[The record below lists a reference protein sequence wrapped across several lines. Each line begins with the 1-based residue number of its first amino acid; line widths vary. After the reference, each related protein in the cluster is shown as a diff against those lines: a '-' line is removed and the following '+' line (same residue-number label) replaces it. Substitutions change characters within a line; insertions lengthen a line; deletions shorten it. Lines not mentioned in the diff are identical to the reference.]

1 MLYPKNFEQKIGF
14 DQIRERI
21 SNYCESDWGK
31 EKVNQIR
38 LSTSSTFIE
47 RFISQTDEMLK
58 IISFEENFPFDH
70 CLDLKEP
77 LKKIDIE
84 GQFLE
89 VNELHALR
97 LNLITCNKIIYFLR
111 EKKTED
117 KYENLYF
124 LTKNIQTYPFVKKRI
139 DQVINTKGELKDNA
153 SEELKNIRQKI
164 NSLEKSISGKLHHIL
179 KDLKSQGW
187 VDENTTLNVREGRTV
202 VPVDA
207 SVKRKISGIVQDES
221 ASGKTVYIE
230 PTEIVEINNQ
240 IKELQYEE
248 KREIV
253 KILLAVKEDIRPYAN
268 DIYKA
273 NEFLATIDFI
283 MAKAHFAKDI
293 EAIKPAV
300 VNNPYIRWIEAI
312 HPLLLLNFR
321 KEKRKV
327 TPLDIT
333 LDKKEQRILL
343 ISGPN
348 AGGKSVCLKTVGLL
362 QYMFQCGLLIPAK
375 TGTEMGIFK
384 KMFINIG
391 DDQSIDNDLS
401 TYSSHLLN
409 MKTFIKQADSNS
421 LILIDEFGAG
431 TEPVLGG
438 SIAESI
444 LTELN
449 QKKIMGVITTHYS
462 NLKHYASSAEGIEN
476 GAMLFDTDKMTPLY
490 KLSIG
495 EPGSSFAFEIAKK
508 IGLPDHVLKR
518 ASEKIGKEHIDYDK
532 NLKDIIRD
540 KRYWEKKRNNIKQ
553 NEKKLEKVLEEY
565 EEKLA
570 NAKKSRKEIQREAKH
585 EAEQLLN
592 QVNKKIEK
600 TIKQIKESNAEKE
613 KTKEIRKDFDEF
625 KKKITQEGNSDK
637 LDSSIKKAKNEKD
650 KIKNKLDLKTEEKE
664 EKKEQKKTGK
674 PGFEKGVKVKHKTHG
689 TVGEIMDKNKNSI
702 LVGFGNL
709 ITTVPPEELEVISE
723 KEYSSHVQKSESQSV
738 SRNFD
743 LGKRK
748 MEFNPE
754 IDIRGKRAEE
764 AINLIKDFIDEAIV
778 LNVSSVRI
786 LHGKGNG
793 ILRQLIRQY
802 LDTVDLVKNYK
813 DERVEFGGAGITVVE
828 LEQ

>member
-1 MLYPKNFEQKIGF
+1 VLYPRNFEQKIGF

-31 EKVNQIR
+31 EKVSQIR

-47 RFISQTDEMLK
+47 RFLNQTDEMLK

-77 LKKIDIE
+77 LKKIDLK

-89 VNELHALR
+89 INELHALR
-97 LNLITCNKIIYFLR
+97 LNLITCNKIISFLK
-111 EKKTED
+111 EKKTEN

-153 SEELKNIRQKI
+153 SEKLKNIRQKI
-164 NSLEKSISGKLHHIL
+164 SSLEKSISGKLHHIL
-179 KDLKSQGW
+179 KELKSQGW
-187 VDENTTLNVREGRTV
+187 VEEDTTLNIREGRTV

-207 SVKRKISGIVQDES
+207 SVKRKISGIIQDES

-253 KILLAVKEDIRPYAN
+253 KILVAIKEDIRPYVQ

-273 NEFLATIDFI
+273 NEFLATMDFI
-283 MAKAHFAKDI
+283 TAKAHFAKDI

-300 VNNPYIRWIEAI
+300 VDNPHIRWIEAI

-384 KMFINIG
+384 KIFINIG

-409 MKTFIKQADSNS
+409 IKTFIKQADANS

-449 QKKIMGVITTHYS
+449 NKKIMGVITTHYS

-518 ASEKIGKEHIDYDK
+518 ASEKIGKKHIDYDK

-540 KRYWEKKRNNIKQ
+540 KRYWEKKRNSIKQ
-553 NEKKLEKVLEEY
+553 KEKNLEKLLNEYAEKLE
-565 EEKLA
+565 
-570 NAKKSRKEIQREAKH
+570 NAKKTQKEIQREAKQ
-585 EAEQLLN
+585 EASQLMS
-592 QVNKKIEK
+592 QVNKKIEN

-613 KTKEIRKDFDEF
+613 KTKEIRKNFENF
-625 KKKITQEGNSDK
+625 KEKINQEKIPDN
-637 LDSSIKKAKNEKD
+637 LDSKLKKVQKEKKHLQNEPDIKK
-650 KIKNKLDLKTEEKE
+650 
-664 EKKEQKKTGK
+664 EKKETSKTRK
-674 PGFEKGVKVKHKTHG
+674 PKLEKGVKVKHKKHG
-689 TVGEIMDKNKNSI
+689 TVGEVMDTNKKSI
-702 LVGFGNL
+702 LIGFGNL
-709 ITTVPPEELEVISE
+709 ITTVPPEELEIINE
-723 KEYSSHVQKSESQSV
+723 NEYSRHIQKTESESISK
-738 SRNFD
+738 NFD

-748 MEFNPE
+748 MEFNTE
-754 IDIRGKRAEE
+754 IDVRGKRADE
-764 AINLIKDFIDEAIV
+764 AMHLIKDFIDEAIV

-793 ILRQLIRQY
+793 ILRQIIRQY
-802 LDTVDLVKNYK
+802 LDTFDLVKNYK

-828 LEQ
+828 LEY